1 MTLQLRAFLYSAGI
15 LVGASIA
22 GAALIQIFQ
31 MIPVVWLP
39 WIGISLLIAVGFN
52 VVYSVTLSQLHYE
65 NKLKEMLDQK

>member
-1 MTLQLRAFLYSAGI
+1 MTLQLRAFLYSVGI

>member
-15 LVGASIA
+15 LVGACIA

-31 MIPVVWLP
+31 MIPVAWLP
-39 WIGISLLIAVGFN
+39 WIGISLLIVVGFN